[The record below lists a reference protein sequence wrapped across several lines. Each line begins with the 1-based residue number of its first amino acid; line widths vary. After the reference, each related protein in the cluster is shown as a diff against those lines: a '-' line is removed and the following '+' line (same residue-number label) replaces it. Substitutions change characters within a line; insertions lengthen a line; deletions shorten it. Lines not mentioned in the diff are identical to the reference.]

1 MAGAPKGNQ
10 NARKGKAWRE
20 ALTKAL
26 KQYVDPNHVGPD
38 GTPDPIGRGEALA
51 RIARRVVRMALE
63 GDFDA
68 IEEIANRLDGKPPQA
83 IVGDEDGDPIR
94 IARIERV
101 IVRANAQTSGS

>member
-1 MAGAPKGNQ
+1 
-10 NARKGKAWRE
+10 
-20 ALTKAL
+20 
-26 KQYVDPNHVGPD
+26 
-38 GTPDPIGRGEALA
+38 
-51 RIARRVVRMALE
+51 MALE